1 MTSTLI
7 TNIGQLVT
15 NDPTYDGTKLGLI
28 KDASLLI
35 EDGVIAWAGSN
46 ADAQRITLRK

>member
-15 NDPTYDGTKLGLI
+15 NDPSHDGTKLGLI
-28 KDASLLI
+28 KEAALLI
-35 EDGVIAWAGSN
+35 EDGVIAWAGPNS
-46 ADAQRITLRK
+46 